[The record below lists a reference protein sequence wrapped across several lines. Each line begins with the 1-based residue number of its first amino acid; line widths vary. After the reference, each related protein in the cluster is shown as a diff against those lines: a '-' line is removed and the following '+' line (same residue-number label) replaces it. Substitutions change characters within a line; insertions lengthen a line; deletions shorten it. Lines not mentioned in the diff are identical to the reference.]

1 MAPRTLRAAIVGAST
16 VLGRELAEQLN
27 KASAAMWDISLL
39 DEEDSIGQMTVAG
52 DDPLVIQPLTP
63 GAFQRMDIV
72 FFASD
77 AATVRT
83 HWKEAQAD
91 GAGIVDLTGTLSAE
105 AGAVILAPSVSAAV
119 VDLTTSVVA
128 AAHPAAVMLALV
140 AMRLKKRF
148 GMAKLVA
155 TLMEP
160 TSQQGKAGLDEL
172 HQQTVGLLS
181 FGAVSTAVY
190 GIQVAF
196 NLTAGFGSD
205 SKLSLAKTAARIV
218 KDFGA
223 IAAGCELAL
232 QLVQVP
238 VFNGYAA
245 SVFLALPEATE
256 QEVED
261 ALGGGVVE
269 MVASGEESPS
279 NLSALSQK
287 QMLVSV
293 RGEAGGFWMWMAADN
308 LLFAA
313 QNAVACAA
321 ELAKLRPAGKV
332 Q

>member
-27 KASAAMWDISLL
+27 EASAAMWDISLL
-39 DEEDSIGQMTVAG
+39 DEEESIGQMTVAG
-52 DDPLVIQPLTP
+52 DEPLVIQPLTP
-63 GAFQRMDIV
+63 GAFQRMDVV

-105 AGAVILAPSVSAAV
+105 AAAVVLAPSVSAAV

-128 AAHPAAVMLALV
+128 AAHPAAVMLALL

-148 GMAKLVA
+148 GTAKLVA

-160 TSQQGKAGLDEL
+160 ASEQGKAGLDEL

-181 FGAVSTAVY
+181 FGAVPTAVY
-190 GIQVAF
+190 GRQVAF
-196 NLTAGFGSD
+196 NLTAGFGAD

-245 SVFLALPEATE
+245 SVFVALPEATE

-269 MVASGEESPS
+269 MVASGQESPS

-293 RGEAGGFWMWMAADN
+293 RGEAGGFWIWMAADN

-313 QNAVACAA
+313 QNAVACAM